1 MMTEHSDGD
10 RMIVPWAPGNFH
22 ISIAEFEEA
31 VGWPA
36 GRIVSGGPA
45 NREVYSDQSV
55 VKDFTETEMVATSR
69 SNAAERIVGAELAD
83 IYEKVVERKRL
94 SFEDGVRLYTTRNL
108 SGVGYLANL
117 VRERMNGDRAYYIR
131 NQHINY
137 TNICNKHCKFCYF
150 AKNPKE
156 GGPDPYLFS
165 MEDVRTALRRHR
177 SVPITEVHMVG
188 GINPRLPYSYYLELL
203 QTVREERP
211 GIHIKAFTAV
221 ELVEIERVAQKPL
234 AECLEE
240 MKAAGLTSIP
250 GGGAEVMSE
259 RLHGLLHPKK
269 IGAEGW
275 KRVARE
281 IAAAGL
287 PQYATMLYGHIET
300 LEERVDHLV
309 QLRELQD
316 ELGHFLAFT
325 PLSFHPEATYLDYLP
340 GPTGQDDLRNLAV
353 SRLMLDNFAHIKSFW
368 IMNTAEISQLSL
380 WYGADDI
387 DGTIHVYE
395 ITYPEGHIGEKKQVL
410 TRRELLENIREAG
423 RTPVERDSLYDVVP
437 ERGEAPSRAI
447 SLELQPA

>member
-1 MMTEHSDGD
+1 MGS
-10 RMIVPWAPGNFH
+10 
-22 ISIAEFEEA
+22 AE
-31 VGWPA
+31 
-36 GRIVSGGPA
+36 R
-45 NREVYSDQSV
+45 
-55 VKDFTETEMVATSR
+55 SR
-69 SNAAERIVGAELAD
+69 LAERIVGAELMSVYDRVRAR
-83 IYEKVVERKRL
+83 ERL
-94 SFEDGVRLYTTRNL
+94 SYQDGVTLYRTRNL

-117 VRERMNGDRAYYIR
+117 VRERMNADRAYYIR

-165 MEDVRTALRRHR
+165 MEDVRLALRRHR

-188 GINPRLPYSYYLELL
+188 GINPKLPYEYYLDLL
-203 QTVREERP
+203 RTVREERP
-211 GIHIKAFTAV
+211 DIHIKAFTAV
-221 ELVEIERVAQKPL
+221 ELVEIERVAKKPL
-234 AECLEE
+234 AECLVE
-240 MKAAGLTSIP
+240 MKEAGLTSIP

-287 PQYATMLYGHIET
+287 PQYATMLYGHVET
-300 LEERVDHLV
+300 IEERVEHLV

-325 PLSFHPEATYLDYLP
+325 PLSFHPEGTYMDDLP

-353 SRLMLDNFAHIKSFW
+353 SRLMLDNFPHIKSFW
-368 IMNTAEISQLSL
+368 IMNTAQISQLSL

-387 DGTIHVYE
+387 DGTIHEYE
-395 ITYPEGHIGEKKQVL
+395 ITYPEGHLGEKKQVL
-410 TRRELLENIREAG
+410 TRKELLKNIREAA
-423 RTPVERDSLYDVVP
+423 RVPMERDSLYGVVP
-437 ERGEAPSRAI
+437 ESDEPERKFMPLPA
-447 SLELQPA
+447 LQPV